1 MAMTLYLVSYDLR
14 KERTSADYQ
23 LVYDRLRAFATFCW
37 PLESVWII
45 QSTATAGQ
53 ILDYLIKSPGI
64 DDSDGIIVMGLT
76 GNADWR
82 RVKST
87 ATADWLRDFFQRY

>member
-1 MAMTLYLVSYDLR
+1 MTLYLVSYDLR

-23 LVYDRLRAFATFCW
+23 LIHNRLRAFATFCW

-45 QSTATAGQ
+45 QSDATAGQ
-53 ILDYLIKSPGI
+53 ILDHLIKSAGV
-64 DDSDGIIVMGLT
+64 DDNDGFIVLGLT

-82 RVKST
+82 RVKDATT
-87 ATADWLRDFFQRY
+87 AQWLRDYFLRY